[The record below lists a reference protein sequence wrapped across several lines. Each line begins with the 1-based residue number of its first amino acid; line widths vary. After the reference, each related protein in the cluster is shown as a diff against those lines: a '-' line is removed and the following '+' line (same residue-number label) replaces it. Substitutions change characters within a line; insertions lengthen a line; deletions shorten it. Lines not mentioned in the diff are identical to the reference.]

1 MIFCLAAK
9 YAKFPRN
16 IMGTNHQ
23 KNCKFASFTIYM
35 SANTSITEK
44 NYRKLIIRAGL
55 EGFSFAVKDTL
66 NNQILSFE
74 TVDFSGYPRT
84 HKVEEHY
91 WKAFLEYRE
100 LTKIYDEVVVLHD
113 NSLNTFV
120 PSALFDE
127 AYAGSYLQYNT
138 KVFESDFFTFDSIES
153 PEIKNVYVP
162 YVNINNFLI
171 DQFGPFE
178 YRHVSTVL
186 VSRLLDLSKNVDE
199 KQVFVHF
206 ENKCF
211 QIVVV
216 QNRKLL
222 LFNSFE
228 FQNAAD
234 FIYYLLFTA
243 EQLNLNP
250 ESFRLQLLGA
260 IIEDS
265 ELLRIAY
272 KYVRYVSLLETTAL
286 TFQNDFSHDQN
297 LQHFILLQS

>member
-1 MIFCLAAK
+1 MH
-9 YAKFPRN
+9 P
-16 IMGTNHQ
+16 
-23 KNCKFASFTIYM
+23 M
-35 SANTSITEK
+35 SSSITEK

-55 EGFSFAVKDTL
+55 EGFSFAVGDTL
-66 NNQILSFE
+66 NERILSFE
-74 TVDFSGYPRT
+74 EVDFSAYTKT

-100 LTKIYDEVVVLHD
+100 LTRMYDEVVVLHD
-113 NSLNTFV
+113 NNLNTFV

-138 KVFESDFFTFDSIES
+138 KVFETDLFAFDTIES

-178 YRHVSTVL
+178 YRHSNTVL
-186 VSRLLDLSKNVDE
+186 VSALLNLSKNVEE
-199 KQVFVHF
+199 KLVFVHF
-206 ENKCF
+206 DEKCF
-211 QIVVV
+211 EIVVV

-228 FQNAAD
+228 YQNAAD
-234 FIYYLLFTA
+234 FIYYLLFTC

-250 ESFRLQLLGA
+250 ENLKLQLLGK
-260 IIEDS
+260 ITEES
-265 ELLRIAY
+265 ELFRMAY
-272 KYVRYVSLLETTAL
+272 KYVRNVSLADVSTL
-286 TFQNDFSHDQN
+286 QRRNDFSISQN
-297 LQHFILLQS
+297 LQHFILFQL